1 MEEILI
7 NTEYIK
13 LDSAMKLA
21 NIAESGAYA
30 KELILEGSVKVNG
43 EVETWRGR
51 KLYPGDEFSLDGETF
66 KVKHDI

>member
-7 NTEYIK
+7 KTEYIK

-21 NIAESGAYA
+21 NIAESGSYA
-30 KELILEGSVKVNG
+30 KELISEGAVKVNG
-43 EVETWRGR
+43 EVETRRGR